1 MNVRCLSMKTKLMVL
16 LLSCNAPMAC
26 SRAIPSKPATPQTS
40 VASSDHPAVADQ
52 AVHDPDRRAIFDALL
67 EHVLSD
73 SSLQSS
79 REFYGTPGDRKFALV
94 SDKGYGISWPDWY
107 VPSVDNF
114 ESVQIG
120 EGSAAEPERPRLL
133 GIRLD
138 KFNLD
143 HKSEHFAL
151 IDGQIEVTIF
161 NAGGSGG
168 ELPPIGGCSV
178 YFDAKR
184 TANKWAV
191 EYKGALDP

>member
-1 MNVRCLSMKTKLMVL
+1 MNVRCRGMKTSLVVL

-26 SRAIPSKPATPQTS
+26 SRAIPSKTATPQTS
-40 VASSDHPAVADQ
+40 VASSEQPAVADQ
-52 AVHDPDRRAIFDALL
+52 AVLDPDRRAIFDALL
-67 EHVLSD
+67 EHVLTDPNLESF
-73 SSLQSS
+73 
-79 REFYGTPGDRKFALV
+79 RKFYGTPGDRKFALV

-114 ESVQIG
+114 ESVQID
-120 EGSAAEPERPRLL
+120 EGSAAGPERPRRL
-133 GIRLD
+133 GTRLE

-191 EYKGALDP
+191 ECKGALDP